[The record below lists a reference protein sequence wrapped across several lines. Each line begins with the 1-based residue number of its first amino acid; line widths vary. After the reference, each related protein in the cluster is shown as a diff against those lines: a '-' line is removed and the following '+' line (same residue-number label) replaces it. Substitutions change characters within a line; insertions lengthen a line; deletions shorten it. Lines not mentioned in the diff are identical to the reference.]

1 MVCMNTGWWS
11 ESKQSWTYGKS
22 RCTPRTFRS
31 IITDKSLS
39 KVMQSVDTWPCH
51 MTIHKINRHQLCF
64 NNGACCTLSPF
75 CPRSPIDPS
84 DPGSPW
90 DIKVFVRKLNE
101 DHNYVAHILNKH
113 QPLKWYTY
121 GHLDLTRVTKI
132 FLYAPF
138 STCFKGRIVHEC
150 PNPPPPPQL
159 YQCSRFSLT
168 SFVTRRSRHTLCGY
182 KKKKLKRSTVLNTS
196 HFKNK

>member
-150 PNPPPPPQL
+150 PNPPPPPTVPVFQVL
-159 YQCSRFSLT
+159 LDF
-168 SFVTRRSRHTLCGY
+168 LCHQA
-182 KKKKLKRSTVLNTS
+182 LPS
-196 HFKNK
+196 HPVWVQKEETQKEHSIKYLAF